1 MSSEERKKILQM
13 VEEGRISAEEAASLM
28 SALSEDEEEEAAEA
42 EVLESGA
49 GSGFERDA
57 SSGSRRTEAP
67 EFDEIKARARRFALI
82 PLWAGV
88 LVTVLSAWAI
98 YAIQQ
103 SAGTNFWFY
112 CMILPLMLG
121 VLLIALGAGGR
132 SSRWLYIN
140 VDRRDAEPGD
150 GPRNITLGFPVPFGL
165 VAWFFDNFGH
175 HIRGVNRKTAE
186 GIVQM
191 MHATGESDEPLMVN
205 VDDDDA
211 RVQVY
216 FG

>member
-1 MSSEERKKILQM
+1 MSSGERKKILQM
-13 VEEGRISAEEAASLM
+13 VAEGRISAEEAARLM
-28 SALSEDEEEEAAEA
+28 SALSEDEEEESAEA
-42 EVLESGA
+42 EVIESGA

-88 LVTVLSAWAI
+88 FVTVSSAWAI
-98 YAIQQ
+98 YAIQG
-103 SAGTNFWFY
+103 SVGTNFWFY
-112 CMILPLMLG
+112 CMILPLMFG

-132 SSRWLYIN
+132 SSRWIYVN
-140 VDRRDAEPGD
+140 VDRRDAKPGD
-150 GPRNITLGFPVPFGL
+150 GPGHITLGFPVPSGLIAWIFG
-165 VAWFFDNFGH
+165 NFGH
-175 HIRGVNRKTAE
+175 NIRGMSRDKAE

-191 MHATGESDEPLMVN
+191 MNAMDDSDEPLMIN

-211 RVQVY
+211 HVQVCI
-216 FG
+216 G